1 MRFSFWELSDD
12 ITIIDESAGSNIK
25 GRALHFTQ

>member
-12 ITIIDESAGSNIK
+12 IAIVDESAGSDIE
-25 GRALHFTQ
+25 GRALHFAQ